1 MELAHKNLTLKEL
14 SQLALV
20 EIFAQYQKDK
30 GFELISMEEIGE
42 KLGLTEFDD
51 RIFQVTDFL
60 EQSDYIH
67 VEIRTE
73 GGNAFVKLKPKAII
87 YLEETNDT
95 TLNNT
100 GNRRENIVY
109 NFFNK
114 VEKSQF
120 NSNSNN
126 VTQNNNEVNPD
137 ILDKLLEFVESSNAI
152 NISDKKDLFSDL
164 NIIKN
169 EIAKSKPD
177 KSLIEKKVELMSKF
191 VPLVPLLPKLT
202 EWIKSIL

>member
-120 NSNSNN
+120 NSNS
-126 VTQNNNEVNPD
+126 
-137 ILDKLLEFVESSNAI
+137 
-152 NISDKKDLFSDL
+152 
-164 NIIKN
+164 
-169 EIAKSKPD
+169 
-177 KSLIEKKVELMSKF
+177 
-191 VPLVPLLPKLT
+191 
-202 EWIKSIL
+202 